1 MQTTWRQQD
10 LPEIVTTLTRR
21 PGHESVRTL
30 VADILRYG
38 FGVDYHAIDHEVRL
52 PEVHGRAD
60 TLFGSVVFEF
70 KRDLRQ
76 ELPDIFARL
85 PDYLVERERQ
95 TGRRFLGIA
104 TDGATFVAYELR
116 DGALVEIGKHEPNSA
131 RAEALLAWLEPAL
144 SNRDDLTP
152 DPMTVE
158 RELGRSSLSFGRARG
173 VLERLWAELRAHS
186 EVVLKRQLWDGL
198 LREAYGT
205 PVGDDA
211 LFLQHTYL
219 TIVAKTI
226 AARVLDLAADDAA
239 AILSGQALDEVG
251 IQGAVESD
259 FFDWILELAD
269 GRDLVVRIARQTA
282 RFRLRDVQADVLK
295 SLYESLIDPSQRH
308 DLGEYYTPDW
318 LAAKVTARAMTQP
331 LTQRVLDPACG
342 SGTFLFHAIRRKLAA
357 ADAAGW
363 TRAAAVAVCV
373 QQVRGLDVHPV
384 AVIIARVTWLLALG
398 TAIEERA
405 GELHVPVYL
414 GDAMQWNLRQVGDTR
429 DVVVPVPDDA
439 PLHVPAGFAEDQAR
453 FDHGLQTL
461 AQGLSD
467 AASPAQ
473 VERSLLRIEGVAAPD
488 ASAMADT
495 YGRLR
500 ELYDTGRN
508 GIWPFVLRNLMRPLW
523 LSRPEQQ
530 ADVLLGNP
538 PWIAYRHLSAE
549 MKPRLREACRQ
560 MSLWVGGV
568 LATQQDMSALFWA
581 RGAER
586 YLTQGGTIAFVL
598 PYSAINR
605 PAFGGLRSG
614 NFGAV
619 QVRIIEAWD
628 LAQVRPI
635 FGRTAIGTTSTCVLF
650 GRREVAAALPGQVER
665 FSGTLPR
672 RDASEGE
679 ADVALRRVR
688 EPWPPVTTL
697 EGASPYRA
705 RFRNGANMFPR
716 RFFLV
721 EREAATRLGDNPAA
735 PRVRGKIGALDRMPW
750 REVEPPRGA
759 IEAQFLRTVLM
770 GENIG
775 PFRLLATALAVI
787 PAEGEALLDA
797 AAAANAGHRHLAA
810 WLRDID
816 AKWRAH
822 CGRREDG
829 TPRMTLTQQLDHMRK
844 LSMQLRAGGLKVVY
858 TGSGTL
864 LSAVTLDD
872 PGLLVEHA
880 AYWVAARSI
889 EEAGYLT
896 AIVNSATVLA
906 RIVPMQPRGWRDPRH
921 FDNLVWELPIPE
933 FDRQEALHREL
944 ADAASEAARVAA
956 IVPLTEG
963 AHFMRKRRAIRD
975 ALAGNGIAARID
987 GLVTRL
993 LDR

>member
-1 MQTTWRQQD
+1 MESTWRQQH
-10 LPEIVTTLTRR
+10 LPEIVATLARR

-38 FGVDYHAIDHEVRL
+38 FSIAYHAIDHEVRL

-76 ELPDIFARL
+76 ELGDVQARL

-104 TDGATFVAYELR
+104 TDGATFIAYELR
-116 DGALVEIGKHEPNSA
+116 EGALAEIGRHEPNSA
-131 RAEALLAWLEPAL
+131 RADALLAWLEPAL
-144 SNRDDLTP
+144 SKRDDLIP
-152 DPMTVE
+152 DPLTVE

-173 VLERLWAELRAHS
+173 VLERLWSELRAHS
-186 EVVLKRQLWDGL
+186 EVVLKRQLWDAL

-205 PVGDDA
+205 EVGDDA

-226 AARVLDLAADDAA
+226 AARVLDLPAEDAS
-239 AILSGQALDEVG
+239 AILSGRALDEVG

-259 FFDWILELAD
+259 FFDWILETED
-269 GRDLVVRIARQTA
+269 GRDLVRRIARQTA
-282 RFRLRDVQADVLK
+282 RFRLRDVQVDVLK
-295 SLYESLIDPSQRH
+295 SLYESLIDPAQRH

-318 LAAKVTARAMTQP
+318 LAAKVTARALTDP

-342 SGTFLFHAIRRKLAA
+342 SGTFLFHAIRLKMAA
-357 ADAAGW
+357 AEAAGW
-363 TRAAAVAVCV
+363 ARASVISACV

-398 TAIEERA
+398 PAIAERE
-405 GELHVPVYL
+405 GGLHVPVYL

-429 DVVVPVPDDA
+429 DVVVPVPDDT

-461 AQGLSD
+461 AYGLQEG
-467 AASPAQ
+467 ASAVQ
-473 VERSLLRIEGVAAPD
+473 VETSLARIEGVAARD

-523 LSRPEQQ
+523 LSRLEQQ

-538 PWIAYRHLSAE
+538 PWVAYRHLSSE
-549 MKPRLREACRQ
+549 MKQRVRAACRQ
-560 MSLWVGGV
+560 MNLWVGGV

-581 RGAER
+581 RAAER
-586 YLTQGGTIAFVL
+586 YLREGGAIAFVL
-598 PYSAINR
+598 PYAAINR
-605 PAFGGLRSG
+605 PAFAGLRRG
-614 NFGAV
+614 NFGTV
-619 QVRIIEAWD
+619 QMRVVEAWD
-628 LAQVRPI
+628 LARVRPI

-650 GRREVAAALPGQVER
+650 GRREPAGGLPAQVDQ

-672 RDASEGE
+672 RDASEIE
-679 ADVALRRVR
+679 ADSSIRRIH

-735 PRVRGKIGALDRMPW
+735 PRVRGKTGPLDRLPW
-750 REVEPPRGA
+750 REVDPPRGA
-759 IEAQFLRTVLM
+759 VEIQFLRMILL
-770 GENIG
+770 GESIA
-775 PFRLLATALAVI
+775 PFRLLTTALAVV
-787 PAEGEALLDA
+787 PAEGEAIFDPA
-797 AAAANAGHRHLAA
+797 SASTAGYRHLAA
-810 WLRDID
+810 WLRDTD
-816 AKWRAH
+816 AKWIAH
-822 CGRREDG
+822 CGKRADG
-829 TPRMTLTQQLDHMRK
+829 RPRIALGQQLDHMRK
-844 LSMQLRAGGLKVVY
+844 LSLQLRASGLKVVY

-864 LSAVTLDD
+864 LSAVALDD
-872 PGLLVEHA
+872 PRLLVEHA
-880 AYWVAARSI
+880 AYWAAARNL
-889 EEAGYLT
+889 EEARYLT
-896 AIVNSATVLA
+896 AILNSRTVLA
-906 RIVPMQPRGWRDPRH
+906 RSHTDATARMARSAPLRQSGLGTRHSGIRPASVTAPR
-921 FDNLVWELPIPE
+921 
-933 FDRQEALHREL
+933 AC
-944 ADAASEAARVAA
+944 
-956 IVPLTEG
+956 
-963 AHFMRKRRAIRD
+963 
-975 ALAGNGIAARID
+975 
-987 GLVTRL
+987 
-993 LDR
+993 